1 MGLLSMLFGR
11 NKLKKPRRE
20 EFFSVITAEI
30 SLSGRMDLH
39 RTNKAGIVFNP
50 VDSSFFEN
58 LDEEIRSLLAV
69 SETSTGTQFKVVDD
83 TYGTRWGSA
92 GRPRLR
98 GPCHHDSHDKRKPL
112 WTTGSRIDCSQR
124 CSAWST
130 RGKQAYWIY
139 NYKRGNF
146 LPHGADRPTDARQ
159 HIRDAVERRY
169 GRGENAR

>member
-11 NKLKKPRRE
+11 NKLKKPNRE

-83 TYGTRWGSA
+83 TYGTRWAVLDDRDYEDLVTTIHMIRRNRCG
-92 GRPRLR
+92 PRVR
-98 GPCHHDSHDKRKPL
+98 G
-112 WTTGSRIDCSQR
+112 
-124 CSAWST
+124 
-130 RGKQAYWIY
+130 
-139 NYKRGNF
+139 
-146 LPHGADRPTDARQ
+146 
-159 HIRDAVERRY
+159 
-169 GRGENAR
+169 